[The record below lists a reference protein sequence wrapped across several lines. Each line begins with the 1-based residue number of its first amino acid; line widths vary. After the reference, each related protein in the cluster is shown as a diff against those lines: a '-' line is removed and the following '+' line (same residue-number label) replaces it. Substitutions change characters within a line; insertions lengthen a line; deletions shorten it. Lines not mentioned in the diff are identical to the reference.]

1 MARDGDIKD
10 KSIRCS
16 FCGKTQNDVKSL
28 IAGPGVYIC
37 DQCVELCEGIIADM
51 AEEKVSE
58 NELDFHWCIG
68 PGLTYCYTSQSDFET
83 LINKFQNVY
92 SIGVR
97 GFGLLLD
104 DIPNEFQYEDDAKT
118 FDSIVDAHIDLIN
131 RTYAA
136 LTFSVEHRQMRIH
149 SRYTWQFA
157 SRQFRVSR
165 KPVQHCR

>member
-58 NELDFHWCIG
+58 NELDF
-68 PGLTYCYTSQSDFET
+68 TSLKKPQE
-83 LINKFQNVY
+83 IKAK
-92 SIGVR
+92 
-97 GFGLLLD
+97 LD
-104 DIPNEFQYEDDAKT
+104 
-118 FDSIVDAHIDLIN
+118 
-131 RTYAA
+131 A
-136 LTFSVEHRQMRIH
+136 L
-149 SRYTWQFA
+149 
-157 SRQFRVSR
+157 
-165 KPVQHCR
+165 KK